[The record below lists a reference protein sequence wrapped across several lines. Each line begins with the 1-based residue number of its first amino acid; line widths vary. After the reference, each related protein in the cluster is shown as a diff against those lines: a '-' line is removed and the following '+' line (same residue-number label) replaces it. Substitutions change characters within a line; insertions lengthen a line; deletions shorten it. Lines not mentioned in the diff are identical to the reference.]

1 MKYLNNY
8 HKIFFFILSLV
19 LILISIYG
27 GARHDYYLYT
37 ITWENLNNGEKNIPY
52 NSYGPIHLLLY
63 LIHKLN
69 LLAPKLLFGI
79 LFILLSYYIFKKILK
94 KEKSILI
101 FFFYLTIHCNFLI
114 ISFVYFYGVND
125 SLVSLFF
132 VISIIFFKKKKIIFS
147 SIFISLGFLIKF
159 YPILFVP
166 QYLFQKREVALK
178 VMFTICIF
186 IFIFLLSFSTMFD
199 YNLIIEPL
207 KFGNIRDPKFISVLA
222 SLNYS
227 FPENQFIEFLKK
239 YNTYLVIILVLAGHL
254 FTLLKK
260 TDLLYSIIF
269 IYIILLTTYKV
280 GHPQFYITLL
290 VISSYL
296 LTLNDKYLIIFK
308 ILMPLIIL
316 LSLISLGYSL
326 TSGYD
331 LMRNSNTN
339 LWINVRENIGYIFFI
354 TNLYVLFRMLLISK
368 NFRKTDNIIEC

>member
-1 MKYLNNY
+1 
-8 HKIFFFILSLV
+8 
-19 LILISIYG
+19 
-27 GARHDYYLYT
+27 
-37 ITWENLNNGEKNIPY
+37 
-52 NSYGPIHLLLY
+52 
-63 LIHKLN
+63 
-69 LLAPKLLFGI
+69 
-79 LFILLSYYIFKKILK
+79 
-94 KEKSILI
+94 
-101 FFFYLTIHCNFLI
+101 
-114 ISFVYFYGVND
+114 
-125 SLVSLFF
+125 
-132 VISIIFFKKKKIIFS
+132 
-147 SIFISLGFLIKF
+147 
-159 YPILFVP
+159 
-166 QYLFQKREVALK
+166 
-178 VMFTICIF
+178 MFTICIF